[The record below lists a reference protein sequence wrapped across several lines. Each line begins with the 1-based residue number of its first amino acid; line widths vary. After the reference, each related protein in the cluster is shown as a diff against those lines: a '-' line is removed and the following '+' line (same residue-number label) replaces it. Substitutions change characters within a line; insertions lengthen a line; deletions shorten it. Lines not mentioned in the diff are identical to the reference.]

1 MCGDPFEAG
10 EEGGK
15 GGSKARDV
23 LLVATRA
30 IAAGEALTRDYS
42 QVPRLEPPASP
53 SPSPNPHTFP
63 YPYPPPT
70 ANPTLSPN
78 TLP

>member
-1 MCGDPFEAG
+1 MCGDPFETS

-42 QVPRLEPPASP
+42 QVPRLEPRPPLTAPRTGCKKVSIHDQSP
-53 SPSPNPHTFP
+53 SPKP
-63 YPYPPPT
+63 
-70 ANPTLSPN
+70 
-78 TLP
+78 